1 MIVLE
6 AFEKRVPSQ
15 TIVGLLGDENSGI
28 SPALE
33 SLAYASTGMTLV
45 NYSLDARDPLSQLRA
60 KRDLNLVRRH
70 GGTVLLAS
78 WNTALLIE
86 MCDEVWWIENGKVI
100 AQADP
105 TQIVDRWNRAIL
117 ERWRAEQ
124 SGSNPPLSPAMRRGD
139 GRAVVKQVELLD
151 AREQPVTAWQSGEE
165 AVVRVSV
172 EFTEAVARPVIGMLI
187 RTRVGLDVY
196 GTNTELERIELG
208 PRAVGDRVRV
218 SFRFACEL
226 CPGDYTLTVASHDPD
241 GTWHEWLEDA
251 VAFAVGDSRYTA
263 GVANLR
269 AKATWELQLNATR

>member
-1 MIVLE
+1 MLE
-6 AFEKRVPSQ
+6 AFGRSVPPQ
-15 TIVGLLGDENSGI
+15 TIVGLLGDESSGI
-28 SPALE
+28 SAELE
-33 SLAYASTGMTLV
+33 SLSCGPTGITLV
-45 NYSLDARDPLSQLRA
+45 NYSLDARDPLALMRA
-60 KRDLNLVRRH
+60 KRSLNLVRRD

-86 MCDEVWWIENGKVI
+86 LCDEVWWIEDGKVI
-100 AQADP
+100 AQAHP
-105 TQIVDRWNRAIL
+105 VEIVDRWNLSIL

-124 SGSNPPLSPAMRRGD
+124 SGANPPLSPAMRRGD

-151 AREQPVTAWQSGEE
+151 AREHPVTAWQSGEE

-172 EFTEAVARPVIGMLI
+172 EFTAEVAQPVIGMLI

-196 GTNTELERIELG
+196 GTNTELERLELG
-208 PRAVGDRVRV
+208 PRAAGDRVRV

-241 GTWHEWLEDA
+241 GTWHEWLEDV

-269 AKATWELQLNATR
+269 AKATWELRLTGKRL